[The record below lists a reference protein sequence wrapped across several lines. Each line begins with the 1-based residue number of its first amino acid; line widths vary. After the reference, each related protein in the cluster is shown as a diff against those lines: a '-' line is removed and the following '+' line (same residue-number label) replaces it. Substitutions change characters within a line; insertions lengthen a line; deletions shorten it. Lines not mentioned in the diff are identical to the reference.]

1 MSYVF
6 EKSGLKKGT
15 QRPIMLTILPKNV
28 LKWYEKSW
36 YSLIIKKENMMVNV
50 R

>member
-1 MSYVF
+1 MSYGF

-15 QRPIMLTILPKNV
+15 QRPIMSTILPKNV
-28 LKWYEKSW
+28 LKWYSF
-36 YSLIIKKENMMVNV
+36 IIKKENMMVNV